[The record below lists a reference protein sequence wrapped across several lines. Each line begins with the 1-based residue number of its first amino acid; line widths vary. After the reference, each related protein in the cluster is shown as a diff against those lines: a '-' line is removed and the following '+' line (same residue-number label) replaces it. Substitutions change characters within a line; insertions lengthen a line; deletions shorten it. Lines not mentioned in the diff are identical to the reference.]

1 MKTSVNAAARI
12 MTYVS
17 LSANVIV
24 LVPVCVL
31 LCVSLFTKSSQSKDT
46 SFQTENNALQP
57 QDTTFQT
64 VSNASQ
70 TVGNASQTTDKI
82 TDQAWGA
89 DGPARR
95 ILTAVYLSIL
105 LVSVA
110 LLFKPVPTAVLV
122 LLLVQILYK
131 VAAPFLVG
139 TVSNPVVITNMV
151 VAAVHIAT
159 CVLLVLSF
167 QAART

>member
-1 MKTSVNAAARI
+1 MKTSVNAAARV

-17 LSANVIV
+17 LSANVLV

-31 LCVSLFTKSSQSKDT
+31 LCVSLFTNSSQSKDT
-46 SFQTENNALQP
+46 SFQTKNNALQP

-64 VSNASQ
+64 A
-70 TVGNASQTTDKI
+70 GKI

-110 LLFKPVPTAVLV
+110 LLFKPVPTAVLA

-131 VAAPFLVG
+131 VAAPFFVG
-139 TVSNPVVITNMV
+139 TVSNPVVITNLV

>member
-17 LSANVIV
+17 LSANVLV

-64 VSNASQ
+64 VGNASQTVGNASQ
-70 TVGNASQTTDKI
+70 TVGNASQTTDNIFQTADKSFQTAGKI
-82 TDQAWGA
+82 TDQAWTKIRRSRA
-89 DGPARR
+89 PHSDGRVFVHLAR
-95 ILTAVYLSIL
+95 VG
-105 LVSVA
+105 SVA
-110 LLFKPVPTAVLV
+110 
-122 LLLVQILYK
+122 VQTRSDGRVG
-131 VAAPFLVG
+131 VAPCADPLQSCDSIPCRHRVEP
-139 TVSNPVVITNMV
+139 S
-151 VAAVHIAT
+151 
-159 CVLLVLSF
+159 C
-167 QAART
+167 